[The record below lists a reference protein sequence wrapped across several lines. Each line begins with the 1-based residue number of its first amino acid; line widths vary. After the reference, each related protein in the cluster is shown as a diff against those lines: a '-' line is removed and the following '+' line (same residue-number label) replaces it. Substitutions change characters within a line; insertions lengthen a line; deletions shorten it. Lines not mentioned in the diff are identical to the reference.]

1 MSLRTRL
8 LAGLLGVS
16 AVLLVV
22 FSLVSVVVLR
32 GHLRTRLEGQVVAAT
47 VTAARRVVEGD
58 PLDQAL
64 TGSTY
69 AVAVYNLTEQH
80 AHLVGGDADEAE
92 AVPGLTEALGKDR
105 LLAYA
110 AQGRTFAL
118 DPSGGHQLIAAAAM
132 SPSGLRL
139 MVIAVPLDAVDD
151 PVRHLLISE
160 LATGGVLILLLAA
173 GGRLLIAGG
182 LAPLGKMARTAHLVA
197 ERVDLSA
204 RMPEG
209 PSEVGRLGAAVN
221 LMLDRIAD
229 AFRDRQ
235 ASEDRVRRFA
245 TDASHELRTPLST
258 ISGYAELYR
267 AGAIPPE
274 DLPKIMGRIEAEAD
288 RMGRLV
294 GEMLELARL
303 DRGTALALD
312 ATDLAEM
319 AREVAADSAALDPAY
334 PVTVEAPPSMVA
346 TVDEAR
352 VRQVLVNLLGNVRA
366 HTPEGTRATV
376 RLQRAPESVAIEV
389 RDTGPGMSPE
399 QAARAFDRFQRGE
412 DHLSGG
418 SGLGLS
424 IVKAIVEA
432 HGGRC
437 RIVSSLGEG
446 TAIHIALPAMR
457 EATGG

>member
-22 FSLVSVVVLR
+22 LSLVSVLVLR

-47 VTAARRVVEGD
+47 VTAARRVVVGD
-58 PLDQAL
+58 PLEQAL

-69 AVAVYNLTEQH
+69 ALAVYNLSENR
-80 AHLVGGDADEAE
+80 AHLAGGDAEDAA
-92 AVPGLTEALGKDR
+92 AVPGLTEALGKDK

-110 AQGRTFAL
+110 AQGRTFDL
-118 DPSGGHQLIAAAAM
+118 DPSGRHELIAAAAL

-151 PVRHLLISE
+151 PVRHLLIYE
-160 LATGGVLILLLAA
+160 MATGGVLMLLLAA

-209 PSEVGRLGAAVN
+209 SSEVGRLGAAIN
-221 LMLDRIAD
+221 LMLDRIGD

-245 TDASHELRTPLST
+245 ADASHELRTPLST

-274 DLPKIMGRIEAEAD
+274 DLPKIMGRIEAEAN

-303 DRGTALALD
+303 DRGAALALTE
-312 ATDLAEM
+312 TDLAEM
-319 AREVAADSAALDPAY
+319 AREVAADSAAVDPAY
-334 PVTVEAPPSMVA
+334 PVTVEAPPSLVA

-366 HTPEGTRATV
+366 HTPEGTKATV
-376 RLQRAPESVAIEV
+376 RLLRSGDQVTIVV
-389 RDTGPGMSPE
+389 RDTGPGMSKE
-399 QAARAFDRFQRGE
+399 QAERAFDRFQRGE

-418 SGLGLS
+418 AGLGLS

-437 RIVSSLGEG
+437 RIDSSPGGG
-446 TAIHIALPAMR
+446 TAIHITLPAVQ

>member
-22 FSLVSVVVLR
+22 FSLVSVIVLR

-47 VTAARRVVEGD
+47 VTAARRVVVGD
-58 PLDQAL
+58 PLEQAL

-69 AVAVYNLTEQH
+69 ALAAYDLSEDH
-80 AHLVGGDADEAE
+80 AHLVSGDAADAE
-92 AVPGLTEALGKDR
+92 AVPGLAEALGRDR

-110 AQGRTFAL
+110 AQGRTFDL
-118 DPSGGHQLIAAAAM
+118 DPSGDHEMIAAVAM
-132 SPSGLRL
+132 SPSGQRL
-139 MVIAVPLDAVDD
+139 VVVAVPLDAVDD

-182 LAPLGKMARTAHLVA
+182 LAPLGKMAGTAHLVA

-209 PSEVGRLGAAVN
+209 PAEVGRLGAAIN

-229 AFRDRQ
+229 AFRDRE
-235 ASEDRVRRFA
+235 AAADRVRRFA
-245 TDASHELRTPLST
+245 ADASHELRTPLST

-267 AGAIPPE
+267 AGAIPSE
-274 DLPKIMGRIEAEAD
+274 DLPKIMGRIEAEAN

-303 DRGTALALD
+303 DRGAALALD
-312 ATDLAEM
+312 ETDLAEM

-334 PVTVEAPPSMVA
+334 PVAVEAPPSLVA

-366 HTPEGTRATV
+366 HTPEGTKATV
-376 RLQRAPESVAIEV
+376 RLLRAPESVTIEV
-389 RDTGPGMSPE
+389 RDTGPGMSQE
-399 QAARAFDRFQRGE
+399 QAERAFDRFQRGE
-412 DHLSGG
+412 VHLSGG
-418 SGLGLS
+418 AGLGLS

-437 RIVSSLGEG
+437 RIVSSPGEG
-446 TAIHIALPAMR
+446 TAVHIALPAMQK
-457 EATGG
+457 ATGG

>member
-22 FSLVSVVVLR
+22 LSLASVVVLR
-32 GHLRTRLEGQVVAAT
+32 GHLRTRLEGQVQAAT
-47 VTAARRVVEGD
+47 VTAARRVVEDD
-58 PLDQAL
+58 PLAQAL

-69 AVAVYNLTEQH
+69 AVAAYDMAAGR
-80 AHLVGGDADEAE
+80 AHLVSGDAANAA
-92 AVPGLTEALGKDR
+92 AVPGLAEALGRSR

-110 AQGRTFAL
+110 AQGDTFDL
-118 DPSGGHQLIAAAAM
+118 DPGGENEMIAAAAL
-132 SPSGLRL
+132 SRSGLRL
-139 MVIAVPLDAVDD
+139 MVVAVPLDAVDD
-151 PVRHLLISE
+151 PVRHLLVSE

-197 ERVDLSA
+197 EGGDLSA

-209 PSEVGRLGAAVN
+209 SSEVGRLGAAIN

-245 TDASHELRTPLST
+245 ADASHELRTPLST

-267 AGAIPPE
+267 AGAIPSG
-274 DLPKIMGRIEAEAD
+274 DLPKIMGRIEAEAN

-303 DRGTALALD
+303 DRGAALAL
-312 ATDLAEM
+312 AETDLAQL

-334 PVTVEAPPSMVA
+334 PVTVDAPSSLVA
-346 TVDEAR
+346 VVDEAR
-352 VRQVLVNLLGNVRA
+352 IRQVLVNLLGNVRA
-366 HTPEGTRATV
+366 HTPEDTKATV
-376 RLQRAPESVAIEV
+376 RILRAPGAVTIQVS
-389 RDTGPGMSPE
+389 DTGPGMSPE
-399 QAARAFDRFQRGE
+399 QAERAFDRFQRGE

-418 SGLGLS
+418 AGLGLS

-432 HGGRC
+432 HSGRC
-437 RIVSSLGEG
+437 RIISSPGGG
-446 TAIHIALPAMR
+446 TAVHIGLPVVQK
-457 EATGG
+457 ATGG

>member
-22 FSLVSVVVLR
+22 LSLAGVLVLR
-32 GHLRTRLEGQVVAAT
+32 GHLRTRLEGQVQAAT
-47 VTAARRVVEGD
+47 VTAARRVVEDD
-58 PLDQAL
+58 PLAQAL

-69 AVAVYNLTEQH
+69 AVAAYDMATGT
-80 AHLVGGDADEAE
+80 AHLVSGDADNA
-92 AVPGLTEALGKDR
+92 AVVPGLTEALGRNR

-110 AQGRTFAL
+110 AQGDTFDL
-118 DPSGGHQLIAAAAM
+118 DPGGENEMIAAAAL
-132 SPSGLRL
+132 SRSGLRL
-139 MVIAVPLDAVDD
+139 MVVAVPLDAVDD
-151 PVRHLLISE
+151 PVRHLLVSE

-197 ERVDLSA
+197 EGGDLSA

-209 PSEVGRLGAAVN
+209 PSEVGRLGAAIN

-245 TDASHELRTPLST
+245 ADASHELRTPLST

-267 AGAIPPE
+267 AGAIPSD
-274 DLPKIMGRIEAEAD
+274 DLPKIMGRIEAEAN

-303 DRGTALALD
+303 DRGAALAL
-312 ATDLAEM
+312 AETDLAQL

-334 PVTVEAPPSMVA
+334 PVTVDAPSSLVA
-346 TVDEAR
+346 VVDEAR
-352 VRQVLVNLLGNVRA
+352 IRQVLVNLLGNVRA
-366 HTPEGTRATV
+366 HTPEETKATV
-376 RLQRAPESVAIEV
+376 RILRAPGAVTIQVS
-389 RDTGPGMSPE
+389 DTGPGMSPE
-399 QAARAFDRFQRGE
+399 QAERAFDRFQRGRTICRAVR
-412 DHLSGG
+412 G
-418 SGLGLS
+418 S
-424 IVKAIVEA
+424 A
-432 HGGRC
+432 C
-437 RIVSSLGEG
+437 RS
-446 TAIHIALPAMR
+446 
-457 EATGG
+457 